1 MEERLMH
8 EVWFWLL
15 LAAVLVPQSTWLFV
29 DARKRGSGSGYWFWG
44 LWGLIQFPL
53 PLAAY
58 WLFVRRGLW
67 KLLKH
72 KLQEKRGDNG
82 G

>member
-1 MEERLMH
+1 MEEWLIH
-8 EVWFWLL
+8 EVWFWLMV
-15 LAAVLVPQSTWLFV
+15 AAVLVTQSTWLFV
-29 DARKRGSGSGYWFWG
+29 DARKRGRGYWFWG
-44 LWGLIQFPL
+44 LWGLIQCPL
-53 PLAAY
+53 PLVAY

-72 KLQEKRGDNG
+72 KLQEKRGNKG